1 MILEGLVAAALS
13 LALLWCLHRLWR
25 TPRDRA
31 LWMVSAC
38 LAFMALNYPL
48 GWLANAAAADS
59 VVQHGV
65 PKLLQNAVIMF
76 GYFFLMLFFLFSAAP
91 ADKNVGRRAWR
102 EVVPL
107 AVVVIAQIVSMAA
120 TPEQLRD
127 HRFSSSSTDLQIP
140 GIAGFY
146 FVGAAYLVY
155 ALVQAARFALRYA
168 AESGRRVRVGLRI
181 AAAGLGI
188 RAVSGSLRVLLIVV
202 SWSGG
207 GLPDALR
214 DATGK
219 LAAVGGGVFV
229 LGVLCPA
236 VLLRL
241 ATVRVWWRHRRAY
254 RQLRPLWEA
263 LNAVYPK
270 DALDRRPRSL
280 WRERVSPRRVRRH
293 YWRRVIEIRDGLVQL
308 SPHLADFGYD
318 SSRPTDQQV
327 TAIRH
332 ALRHRH
338 DGLPATTTSAVLV
351 AAPAHVDNVETD
363 VVELLALNQHFVP
376 DGSAAAR
383 GPDLGLRQRNALM
396 ISKIRAQKPAAYVER
411 RYALRVLAVRGRNT
425 GEIRTVPIA
434 VTQLDGRRYVC
445 SPHRRRDWVRNLL
458 AAGQVAIERDEHPV
472 YRAVLVEGHEAAR
485 VIHTYLNAL
494 GTSSMAWPFTP
505 GAAVSEI
512 RAHTSTTAVF
522 RLESHQG

>member
-38 LAFMALNYPL
+38 LAFMALSYPL
-48 GWLANAAAADS
+48 GWLAIAAAEGS
-59 VVQHGV
+59 VVQHGI
-65 PKLLQNAVIMF
+65 PKLLHNAVIMS

-91 ADKNVGRRAWR
+91 AGKNVGRRAWR
-102 EVVPL
+102 EVIPL

-127 HRFSSSSTDLQIP
+127 HRFSSTDLHLP

-168 AESGRRVRVGLRI
+168 AESGRRVRAGLRI

-202 SWSGG
+202 SWFGG
-207 GLPDALR
+207 SVPDAVR
-214 DATGK
+214 DVTGT
-219 LAAVGGGVFV
+219 LAAIGGGVFV

-236 VLLRL
+236 VLLRT

-318 SSRPTDQQV
+318 SARPTDQQV
-327 TAIRH
+327 TAVRH

-351 AAPAHVDNVETD
+351 AAPAHVGNVETD
-363 VVELLALNQHFVP
+363 VAELLTLNRHFVP
-376 DGSAAAR
+376 DGSAAGR
-383 GPDLGLRQRNALM
+383 GPDTGLRQRNALM
-396 ISKIRAQKPAAYVER
+396 IGRIRAQRPAAYAER
-411 RYALRVLAVRGRNT
+411 RYVLRVLAVRGRNT
-425 GEIRTVPIA
+425 GETRTVPIA

-445 SPHRRRDWVRNLL
+445 SPHRRRDWVHNLL
-458 AAGQVAIERDEHPV
+458 AAGQVEVERDEHPV

-485 VIHTYLNAL
+485 VIHTYINAL
-494 GTSSMAWPFTP
+494 GTSTAWPFPP

-512 RAHTSTTAVF
+512 RAHTGTTAVF
-522 RLESHQG
+522 RLESHRG